1 MANLNKVM
9 LIGNLTR
16 DPEMRYTPS
25 NMAICKIG
33 LAVNNSYTNKA
44 GETREDTLFVDCT
57 AFGKVGEIINQYM
70 QKGRPIFIEGKLKLD
85 QWEDKQS
92 GQKRSKHEVIIDNF
106 QFLGGRDDAGGGG
119 GGGGGYS
126 RGGGGGYSRG
136 GGGRSS
142 GGNDNPGYGNSGGGG
157 GRGSRPAQQQ
167 PEPDAPFDDAD
178 QQFDEDDIPF

>member
-1 MANLNKVM
+1 MPSFNKVM

-33 LAVNNSYTNKA
+33 LAVNDSYTKKD
-44 GETREDTLFVDCT
+44 GSTDERTLFIDCT
-57 AFGKVGEIINQYM
+57 AFGKTGEIINQYLS
-70 QKGRPIFIEGKLKLD
+70 KGRPIFVEGKLRLD

-106 QFLGGRDDAGGGG
+106 QFLGGRDEAGGGGGG

-126 RGGGGGYSRG
+126 RGGGGGRSSGGDDNPNYGGGGGGNRG
-136 GGGRSS
+136 GGG
-142 GGNDNPGYGNSGGGG
+142 
-157 GRGSRPAQQQ
+157 SRQAERQ
-167 PEPDAPFDDAD
+167 PEPEAPFGDND